1 MHHNENNEISA
12 FDLLILIIK
21 NSKIILFFVFICV
34 LISLFTTSMGVLIN
48 PEYSVY
54 SVDTIVAIEKPT
66 INDRTR
72 LNISYIFSHPTVLSR
87 AQRRIRLESN
97 DYSLTSRI
105 SDDERTIIYT
115 LQGPDL
121 EQLYALSNQ
130 VMRISKPILEDS
142 MNELIIEVVEVSDPQ
157 ISKFGV
163 VSTIDW
169 MFRGMAGMVVGLM
182 MSIFY
187 IVLVYLYRSF
197 NNTQMKNTF
206 KINSSNQKI
215 IDAIIKSRLM
225 KGLEVKD

>member
-115 LQGPDL
+115 LQGPEL

-142 MNELIIEVVEVSDPQ
+142 MNELMIEVVEVSDPQ

-169 MFRGMAGMVVGLM
+169 MFRGMAGMVVGLV
-182 MSIFY
+182 IAILY
-187 IVLVYLYRSF
+187 IVGVYLYRSSSK
-197 NNTQMKNTF
+197 TQKKLNFIMNKSSF
-206 KINSSNQKI
+206 KHINSIRKSNI
-215 IDAIIKSRLM
+215 M
-225 KGLEVKD
+225 KCLEVKD